1 MTIENEDYLEA
12 KQRLMEKILS
22 EEAYSKLTQKEKN
35 SYQLSLKVDRDLV
48 NSFDTANQVGFE
60 KGFEKGREEE
70 IKKGI
75 EQGIKQEKLH
85 IAINLLKSNLPI
97 ELIAQTTELTLE
109 KIEELK
115 NNFS

>member
-60 KGFEKGREEE
+60 KGFENGIE
-70 IKKGI
+70 KGI
-75 EQGIKQEKLH
+75 EQGIEQEKLH